1 MHRLPYEEW
10 LLISEQAFWIS
21 KKHIIMQGRSV
32 IHPVSRDSTFK
43 QLTVEIRETLVCLN
57 WLAVAKVLQFGETV
71 LGSADSGITRG
82 FPLVKSTCH
91 AGNICKPCLEQDVT
105 SLRTAVSRA
114 AYYNDLLVFWQLI
127 DPIR

>member
-1 MHRLPYEEW
+1 MAADFGTGFLDFEEAHHYAGS
-10 LLISEQAFWIS
+10 LSNS
-21 KKHIIMQGRSV
+21 
-32 IHPVSRDSTFK
+32 SRRGDSTFK

-57 WLAVAKVLQFGETV
+57 WLAAAKVLQFGETV

-114 AYYNDLLVFWQLI
+114 ANYNNLLVFRQLI